1 MPAAAVWAIDGS
13 MNRTLAAGVL
23 AASLLAFVGGCG
35 DDNHNV
41 PGLPNPATVFCEE
54 QGGTT
59 SGPEPMCNLP
69 DGSVVDA
76 WEYFRTEGP

>member
-1 MPAAAVWAIDGS
+1 
-13 MNRTLAAGVL
+13 MNKTLAAGIV

-35 DDNHNV
+35 DDNNDNDNDNNDND

-54 QGGTT
+54 RGGTT

-76 WEYFRTEGP
+76 WEYFRAEGSPD